1 MSYVDVACACNCT
14 AQADWTACP
23 PTTALQPLST
33 VSLVG
38 LHSVRPSLSKEERNQ
53 FLLQDLVIDIA
64 TVTDGFMVPSTQLLH
79 VGFVIADPCQAA
91 LDKLQTGFPW
101 SAAIGAL
108 VYGRA
113 PSNYL
118 SRARLWLYPGP
129 QYQLVGCPYDPV
141 QPRVV
146 RQHAV
151 WAAPVIKEVLILLL
165 KSEIQS
171 NPSGQVHRH
180 ELIPSGL
187 PNTNIPVY
195 H

>member
-1 MSYVDVACACNCT
+1 M
-14 AQADWTACP
+14 
-23 PTTALQPLST
+23 
-33 VSLVG
+33 VS
-38 LHSVRPSLSKEERNQ
+38 
-53 FLLQDLVIDIA
+53 
-64 TVTDGFMVPSTQLLH
+64 STQLLQ
-79 VGFVIADPCQAA
+79 VVAADACQAA
-91 LDKLQTGFPW
+91 LDMLQTGFPW
-101 SAAIGAL
+101 SAASGAL

-113 PSNYL
+113 PSNSL
-118 SRARLWLYPGP
+118 SHARLWLYPGP
-129 QYQLVGCPYDPV
+129 QYQLVDCPYGPV

-180 ELIPSGL
+180 VLIPSGL
-187 PNTNIPVY
+187 PRTNIPVY